1 MEDMDNGVLGR
12 EIMNARMWRTGTI
25 LVLLLSLV
33 TLAGWGQGVAPK
45 GIIPTPPESTAL
57 QVSIWVDRGAYAVG
71 ESITIHYSVNK
82 PAYVYIW
89 DITPDGQAQK
99 IFPNDAVP
107 GWSQNYVTAGEH
119 TLSGTID
126 PPVGTE
132 YLQILATT
140 SPVDPFAA
148 FTGDPQALQAQVQV
162 QILGILPVTERG
174 WNFTSF
180 EIVQGSTSAYGRLV
194 ISSTPSGA
202 SIYVNGAYVGY
213 TPRTVYVRPY
223 FPLVALAMP
232 GYQTRQETIFVFG
245 GQTKTVSWGLQS
257 STPANQSPVSLFT
270 YTPPT
275 PGVGEYIQF
284 TGLASRDPDGSIST
298 YAWSFGDGATGADPV
313 PWYRYLSAGTYTVSL
328 TVTDNRGAS
337 ATSSQI
343 VRIGA
348 MNQQPVPAFITDP
361 AIGTPGG
368 WIKFDAST
376 SYDLDGAIGSYAWN
390 FGDGRTGTG
399 GPIFWQQY
407 ASAGAYSVTLTVT
420 DNLGASAAVTRIV
433 QVGSMNQSPTASFA
447 VPAPV
452 AVGAWAR
459 FDASAS
465 RDPDGSIVSY
475 QWTFG
480 DGMTAHDTTPGVYK
494 QFMTAGTFPVTLT
507 VTDNGGATN
516 STTQPVQV
524 GTPMQAP
531 VASFTFSPS
540 SPIVGSPV
548 VFNASS
554 SYDPDGVIVS
564 YQWDLN
570 GDGTVDLAGSGK
582 TAQATYSTPRTVA
595 VRLTVT
601 DNSGLSTSTTQTIV
615 VSLSGGGSSG
625 APAMGTTA
633 GFFVWGSD
641 TWHVTVNAGVGWT
654 TPHSYRIE
662 LRTNGQFS
670 GLNEVWTGVAPLGIV
685 PTPSTGGKTLVLEGS
700 IQVGSVDYTFTI
712 PGARSMWMSFKMD
725 QNGDGTLEESTSF
738 VYLRY
743 RMVRPPF
750 NPLVVGL
757 PAGATGDLI
766 PSLNFKVG
774 TASSANYTEA
784 WQSIL
789 YWTTIGQLESL

>member
-1 MEDMDNGVLGR
+1 MANGVLGR
-12 EIMNARMWRTGTI
+12 EIMNARVWRTGTI

-126 PPVGTE
+126 PPLGTE

-162 QILGILPVTERG
+162 QILGILPVSERG

-232 GYQTRQETIFVFG
+232 GYQTRQETVFVFG
-245 GQTKTVSWGLQS
+245 GQTKTISWSLQS
-257 STPANQSPVSLFT
+257 STPTNQSPVSMFT

-275 PGVGEYIQF
+275 PGVGEYVQF
-284 TGLASRDPDGSIST
+284 NGLASRDPDGSIST
-298 YAWSFGDGATGADPV
+298 YAWSFGDGSTGVDPV

-348 MNQQPVPAFITDP
+348 MNQQPVPSFITDP

-420 DNLGASAAVTRIV
+420 DNLGATAAVTRIA
-433 QVGSMNQSPTASFA
+433 QVGSMNQSPSASFA
-447 VPAPV
+447 VLPPAPSV
-452 AVGAWAR
+452 AAWAR
-459 FDASAS
+459 FDATAS
-465 RDPDGSIVSY
+465 TDPDGSIVSY
-475 QWTFG
+475 QWSFG
-480 DGMTAHDTTPGVYK
+480 DGATATGNVVYH
-494 QFMTAGTFPVTLT
+494 QFTSAGTFPVTLT

-516 STTQPVQV
+516 SATQPVQV

-570 GDGTVDLAGSGK
+570 GDGTVDTTGATG
-582 TAQATYSTPRTVA
+582 QVTYSSPRTAV

-615 VSLSGGGSSG
+615 VSLPGGGSSG
-625 APAMGTTA
+625 APAMGATA

-641 TWHVTVNAGVGWT
+641 TWHVTVNAGAGWIA
-654 TPHSYRIE
+654 PRNYRIE
-662 LRTNGQFS
+662 LRTDGQFS
-670 GLNEVWTGVAPLGIV
+670 GLNESWSGGVAPLGIV
-685 PTPSTGGKTLVLEGS
+685 PTPATSGKTLILEGS
-700 IQVGSVDYTFTI
+700 IQAGSVDYTFTI
-712 PGARSMWMSFKMD
+712 PGAKSMWMSFKMD

-738 VYLRY
+738 VYLRGL
-743 RMVRPPF
+743 MVRAPY

-757 PAGATGDLI
+757 RSLTGPLT
-766 PSLNFKVG
+766 PSLNFWTGYSFRYDVAG
-774 TASSANYTEA
+774 TPAV
-784 WQSIL
+784 
-789 YWTTIGQLESL
+789 IGIGWGVQIGVLESL